1 VKRMRSGQAG
11 AIPCGDARVQSA
23 TPAVDRAGVAQ
34 GTWRFRPRRFW
45 WRASLRLRG
54 RRVHGTDLAA
64 ITLAFIALG
73 LTAAEPRDFRAAD
86 TQSNDHPT
94 ARALVHMSELV
105 SDRTQGRHRMIV
117 YPGGVLGE
125 QEASFEQT
133 RTGGI
138 DINRTNMAPLAS
150 FVGKAN
156 VFGLPFLFRSA
167 DHLHRI
173 LDGPIGDDILQSL
186 EPHGFVGLAFFE
198 SGARSIYTVRRPVRT
213 IDDIKGL
220 RIRLQQSDLMLEMF
234 AALGAE
240 PVILP
245 YTRTKTAL
253 TTGLIDAAEN
263 NWPSYVASDHYS
275 VAPYFALTEHTM
287 TPDVLI
293 MSMKAW
299 RSLSP
304 ADQNIFRNAA
314 RDSSMFLRGQWKN
327 WEASFRC
334 PSCAAAASGDDLKSN
349 FQVKKLARR
358 QPEIRTPR
366 QILFFGVSRKSESVR
381 VRGAKKL

>member
-1 VKRMRSGQAG
+1 MRRRDLIAG
-11 AIPCGDARVQSA
+11 IAGL
-23 TPAVDRAGVAQ
+23 AVA
-34 GTWRFRPRRFW
+34 WPRT
-45 WRASLRLRG
+45 G
-54 RRVHGTDLAA
+54 
-64 ITLAFIALG
+64 
-73 LTAAEPRDFRAAD
+73 AESRDFRAAD

-117 YPGGVLGE
+117 YTGAVLGE

-150 FVGKAN
+150 FVDKAN
-156 VFGLPFLFRSA
+156 IFGLPFLFRSA

-173 LDGPIGDDILQSL
+173 LDGAIGDDILQSL

-198 SGARSIYTVRRPVRT
+198 SGARSLYTVRRPVRT

-220 RIRLQQSDLMLEMF
+220 RIRLQQSDLMVEMF
-234 AALGAE
+234 AALGAD

-314 RDSSMFLRGQWKN
+314 RDTSIFLRGQWKN
-327 WEASFRC
+327 LEASFRKQAMDLGVTVIEIDRR
-334 PSCAAAASGDDLKSN
+334 PLEAAWTGLYEKVLRDSL
-349 FQVKKLARR
+349 
-358 QPEIRTPR
+358 
-366 QILFFGVSRKSESVR
+366 SRHLVESIQ
-381 VRGAKKL
+381 KDQ

>member
-1 VKRMRSGQAG
+1 MRLH
-11 AIPCGDARVQSA
+11 
-23 TPAVDRAGVAQ
+23 PACLPLV
-34 GTWRFRPRRFW
+34 
-45 WRASLRLRG
+45 
-54 RRVHGTDLAA
+54 
-64 ITLAFIALG
+64 TLAFIAVG

-86 TQSNDHPT
+86 TQSKDHPT

-117 YPGGVLGE
+117 YPEGLLGE
-125 QEASFEQT
+125 QEDSFEQT
-133 RTGGI
+133 RTGAI

-150 FVGKAN
+150 FIGKAN
-156 VFGLPFLFRSA
+156 ILGLPFLFRSA
-167 DHLHRI
+167 DHLRKV
-173 LDGPIGDDILQSL
+173 LEGPIGDDVLQSL

-198 SGARSIYTVRRPVRT
+198 SGARSVYTVRRPVRA

-220 RIRLQQSDLMLEMF
+220 RIRLQQSDLMVQMF
-234 AALGAE
+234 TALGAE

-263 NWPSYVASDHYS
+263 NWPSYVATDHYS

-287 TPDVLI
+287 TPEVLI

-314 RDSSMFLRGQWKN
+314 RDASIFLRGQWKN
-327 WEASFRC
+327 WEGSFRKQ
-334 PSCAAAASGDDLKSN
+334 SQDLGVTVIEIDRKPLEAVLRGLYPKFLTDS
-349 FQVKKLARR
+349 QSR
-358 QPEIRTPR
+358 Q
-366 QILFFGVSRKSESVR
+366 LVESIQ
-381 VRGAKKL
+381 KDQ

>member
-1 VKRMRSGQAG
+1 
-11 AIPCGDARVQSA
+11 
-23 TPAVDRAGVAQ
+23 
-34 GTWRFRPRRFW
+34 
-45 WRASLRLRG
+45 
-54 RRVHGTDLAA
+54 
-64 ITLAFIALG
+64 
-73 LTAAEPRDFRAAD
+73 
-86 TQSNDHPT
+86 
-94 ARALVHMSELV
+94 
-105 SDRTQGRHRMIV
+105 MIV
-117 YPGGVLGE
+117 YAGGVLGE

-156 VFGLPFLFRSA
+156 IFGLPFLFRSA

-173 LDGPIGDDILQSL
+173 LDGAIGDDILQSL

-198 SGARSIYTVRRPVRT
+198 SGARSIYTVRRPVRA

-220 RIRLQQSDLMLEMF
+220 RIRLQQSDLMVEMF

-240 PVILP
+240 PVMLP

-263 NWPSYVASDHYS
+263 NWPSYVATDHYS

-287 TPDVLI
+287 TPEVLI

-314 RDSSMFLRGQWKN
+314 RDASIFLRGQWKN
-327 WEASFRC
+327 WEGSFRKQ
-334 PSCAAAASGDDLKSN
+334 SQDLGVTVIEIDRKPLEAVLRGLYPKFLTDS
-349 FQVKKLARR
+349 QSR
-358 QPEIRTPR
+358 Q
-366 QILFFGVSRKSESVR
+366 LVESIQ
-381 VRGAKKL
+381 KDQ

>member
-1 VKRMRSGQAG
+1 
-11 AIPCGDARVQSA
+11 
-23 TPAVDRAGVAQ
+23 
-34 GTWRFRPRRFW
+34 
-45 WRASLRLRG
+45 
-54 RRVHGTDLAA
+54 
-64 ITLAFIALG
+64 
-73 LTAAEPRDFRAAD
+73 
-86 TQSNDHPT
+86 
-94 ARALVHMSELV
+94 
-105 SDRTQGRHRMIV
+105 MIV
-117 YPGGVLGE
+117 YPAGLLGE

-150 FVGKAN
+150 FVGRAN
-156 VFGLPFLFRSA
+156 ILGLPFLFRSA
-167 DHLHRI
+167 DHLHRV

-198 SGARSIYTVRRPVRT
+198 SGARSVYTVRRPVRT

-220 RIRLQQSDLMLEMF
+220 RIRLQQSDLMVQMF
-234 AALGAE
+234 TALGAE

-299 RSLSP
+299 RSLDP
-304 ADQNIFRNAA
+304 ADQTIFRNAA
-314 RDSSMFLRGQWKN
+314 RDASIFLRGQWKN
-327 WEASFRC
+327 WEASFRKQALDSGVTVIEIDRK
-334 PSCAAAASGDDLKSN
+334 PLEAALTGLYTKVLTDSH
-349 FQVKKLARR
+349 
-358 QPEIRTPR
+358 
-366 QILFFGVSRKSESVR
+366 SRHLIESIQ
-381 VRGAKKL
+381 KDQ

>member
-1 VKRMRSGQAG
+1 MRRREFITLVGG
-11 AIPCGDARVQSA
+11 AAAAWP
-23 TPAVDRAGVAQ
+23 
-34 GTWRFRPRRFW
+34 
-45 WRASLRLRG
+45 
-54 RRVHGTDLAA
+54 LAA
-64 ITLAFIALG
+64 RAQNTAK
-73 LTAAEPRDFRAAD
+73 TAAEPRDFRAAD

-156 VFGLPFLFRSA
+156 IFGLPFLFRSA

-173 LDGPIGDDILQSL
+173 LDGAIGDDILQSL

-198 SGARSIYTVRRPVRT
+198 AGARSVYTVRRPVRT

-220 RIRLQQSDLMLEMF
+220 RIRLQQSDLMVEMF
-234 AALGAE
+234 ATLGAE

-275 VAPYFALTEHTM
+275 VAPVLCAYRAYHDAGRPDHVDEDLEKPGSRGSEYLSKCGARHEHIFARPMEKLGGEFPQASTGLRRDCHRNRPEAARSRIDGPLYESSDGFALKTSCRVH
-287 TPDVLI
+287 PKRPIKFPPLVH
-293 MSMKAW
+293 SV
-299 RSLSP
+299 
-304 ADQNIFRNAA
+304 
-314 RDSSMFLRGQWKN
+314 G
-327 WEASFRC
+327 SF
-334 PSCAAAASGDDLKSN
+334 
-349 FQVKKLARR
+349 
-358 QPEIRTPR
+358 
-366 QILFFGVSRKSESVR
+366 
-381 VRGAKKL
+381 

>member
-1 VKRMRSGQAG
+1 MNRELLRSA
-11 AIPCGDARVQSA
+11 AAAWPPA
-23 TPAVDRAGVAQ
+23 TG
-34 GTWRFRPRRFW
+34 
-45 WRASLRLRG
+45 
-54 RRVHGTDLAA
+54 RVHGTGLATIT

-86 TQSNDHPT
+86 TQPKDHPT
-94 ARALVHMSELV
+94 ARALDHMSELV
-105 SDRTQGRHRMIV
+105 SARTQGRHRMIV
-117 YPGGVLGE
+117 YSDGVLGE
-125 QEASFEQT
+125 QEDSFEQT

-138 DINRTNMAPLAS
+138 DINRTNMAPLAN

-156 VFGLPFLFRSA
+156 ILGLPFLFRSV
-167 DHLHRI
+167 DHLRKV
-173 LDGPIGDDILQSL
+173 LEGPIGDDVLQSL

-198 SGARSIYTVRRPVRT
+198 SGARSVYTVRRPVRA

-220 RIRLQQSDLMLEMF
+220 RIRLQQSDLMVEMF

-253 TTGLIDAAEN
+253 MTGLIDAAEN
-263 NWPSYVASDHYS
+263 NWPSYLATNHYS
-275 VAPYFALTEHTM
+275 VAPYFALTEHSM
-287 TPDVLI
+287 TPEVLI

-314 RDSSMFLRGQWKN
+314 RDSSIFLRDQWKH
-327 WEASFRC
+327 WEGGFRKQAQNLGVTVIEIDRKPLEAVLRDLYPKFLTDFAVKTAC
-334 PSCAAAASGDDLKSN
+334 RVHPKRPIKFPPRVHSVAARMFGLGVPAHAARP
-349 FQVKKLARR
+349 RR
-358 QPEIRTPR
+358 
-366 QILFFGVSRKSESVR
+366 
-381 VRGAKKL
+381 RGN